1 MLETSRERVALLKA
15 GMDGKTIEK
24 LYVILNHFELV
35 GCVPQKINCWEFVGC
50 GRELGGESAAKS
62 GVCKALIDTSADGIN
77 GGKNGGRICW
87 AVSGTFC
94 GERMDGSYAKKILS
108 CRSCDFFHKV
118 RNEEGSAFQLN
129 KSYSKTTPAQMA
141 ECI

>member
-1 MLETSRERVALLKA
+1 MNNFKFVRSKS
-15 GMDGKTIEK
+15 
-24 LYVILNHFELV
+24 
-35 GCVPQKINCWEFVGC
+35 QKMNCWEYVGC
-50 GRELGGESAAKS
+50 GREMGGKNAHLS
-62 GVCKALIDTSADGIN
+62 GVCRASMDTSADGIN
-77 GGKNGGRICW
+77 EGENGGRICW

-94 GERMDGSYAKKILS
+94 GERMDGRYAKKILS

-141 ECI
+141 GCI